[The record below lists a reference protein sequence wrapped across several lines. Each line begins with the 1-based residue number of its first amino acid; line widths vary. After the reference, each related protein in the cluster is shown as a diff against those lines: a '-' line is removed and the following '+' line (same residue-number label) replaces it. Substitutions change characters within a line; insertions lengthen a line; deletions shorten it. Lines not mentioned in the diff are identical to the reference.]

1 MEFDFAY
8 WDHSYDGILL
18 LNLAIVTILFT
29 SIRFFT
35 GTISHINP
43 TYELFTKDNPA
54 FGISVAGVFFAV
66 TILLTGT
73 IYGDPETT
81 MLDSAIAVG
90 AYGVIGIILMAVTR
104 FIFDKIALPDVHL
117 RDEIVKGNIA
127 VAIADCGNVI
137 AAALIIRAVMVWIT
151 DNSVDG
157 MLALLA
163 GYAASQF
170 ILTAATW
177 FRLRIFKLKYKGRD
191 TQEELRTGNIAL
203 ALAFSGRKIGTAFAI
218 TVASHLVVYEVYDV
232 KSIIL
237 PWMLLSVIVILIL
250 KVVSFLAE
258 RVILF
263 GVDRKSEVLDQRN
276 IAVGALQGV
285 IYISLSIL
293 LAEL

>member
-1 MEFDFAY
+1 MDFDIAY
-8 WDHSYDGILL
+8 WDHSYDAILL
-18 LNLAIVTILFT
+18 MNLVIVTLLFT
-29 SIRFFT
+29 SIRLFT

-73 IYGDPETT
+73 IYGDPEDTIIG
-81 MLDSAIAVG
+81 SAVAVG
-90 AYGVIGIILMAVTR
+90 LYGIIGIILMAITR
-104 FIFDKIALPDVHL
+104 LIFDKVALPDVHL

-127 VAIADCGNVI
+127 VAIADTGNVI
-137 AAALIIRAVMVWIT
+137 AAAIIIRAVMVWIT
-151 DNSVDG
+151 DNTLDG

-177 FRLRIFKLKYKGRD
+177 ARLRIFKFKYKGRD
-191 TQEELRTGNIAL
+191 TQEELRTGNVAL
-203 ALAFSGRKIGTAFAI
+203 ALAFAGRKIGTAFAI
-218 TVASHLVVYEVYDV
+218 TVASHLVVYEVYDI
-232 KSIIL
+232 KSILL

-250 KVVSFLAE
+250 KVISFAAE

-276 IAVGALQGV
+276 IAVGALQAV